1 MRAIS
6 FEEHRDA
13 KLRSRL
19 RDQVA
24 LRAGMES
31 PSSLSKRNG
40 AIRIL
45 VQPGALPLGRKPFK
59 GFQNK

>member
-1 MRAIS
+1 MRAVS
-6 FEEHRDA
+6 FEEHQDA
-13 KLRSRL
+13 KRRSRL

-31 PSSLSKRNG
+31 PASLSRRNG

-59 GFQNK
+59 GFQNR